1 MYIYVY
7 IYIYIYMYICIYV
20 TTVLAGNGQIIQN
33 ERNAFR
39 NYRISNNSRMPQH
52 FSFLIGRCM
61 QQLNFVK

>member
-7 IYIYIYMYICIYV
+7 IYIYIYIYV

-39 NYRISNNSRMPQH
+39 NYRISNNSRMP
-52 FSFLIGRCM
+52 
-61 QQLNFVK
+61 